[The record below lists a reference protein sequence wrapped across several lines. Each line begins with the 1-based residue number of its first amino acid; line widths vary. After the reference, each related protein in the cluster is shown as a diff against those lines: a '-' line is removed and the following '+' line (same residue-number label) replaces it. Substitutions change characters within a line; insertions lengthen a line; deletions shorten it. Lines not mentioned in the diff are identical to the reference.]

1 MIKGFVKTRPN
12 PRLSKPKKNERKDA
26 IHSK

>member
-1 MIKGFVKTRPN
+1 MIKDFVKTRPN
-12 PRLSKPKKNERKDA
+12 PILTKSKKNERKDA